1 MTKKIFIQTYGCQ
14 MNVYDSDKM
23 FDVLSQVEPVKR
35 CFKEEE
41 ADILL
46 MNTCSIREK
55 AQEKVF
61 SELGRWKKL
70 KNKKPNLLIGVG
82 GCVASQE
89 AENIHKRAP
98 EVDLVFGP
106 QTIHK
111 LPEML
116 KKVSSNTQ
124 FTEKVTDITFEPVQ
138 KFDQLP
144 APGQTGPSAFI
155 SIMEGC
161 SKFCSFCIVPYTRG
175 PEISR
180 PVADILL
187 EVTQLIALGAKE
199 IHLLGQNVNNYRA
212 EFNGLNFNL
221 ADLIRVISTMDGVAR
236 IKFTTSHPA
245 VFDQTL
251 IDAYADL
258 EKLPDYLHLP
268 VQSGSDRILMDMKR
282 GYSQLD
288 YRLIIKKLRE
298 ARPNISISSDFIVG
312 YPGETEADFN
322 QTLQLVQQLNI
333 DHSYSFI
340 YSPRPGTPAAYKE
353 DNVTLEE
360 KKVRLK
366 ILQDAI
372 NSNAQKISHAMLGSC
387 QETLVLSKSSK
398 VEGQLTGK
406 TSNNRT
412 INFLGDPNL
421 IGQMID
427 LKVTKVLRNS
437 LIGELIV

>member
-1 MTKKIFIQTYGCQ
+1 
-14 MNVYDSDKM
+14 
-23 FDVLSQVEPVKR
+23 
-35 CFKEEE
+35 
-41 ADILL
+41 
-46 MNTCSIREK
+46 
-55 AQEKVF
+55 
-61 SELGRWKKL
+61 
-70 KNKKPNLLIGVG
+70 
-82 GCVASQE
+82 
-89 AENIHKRAP
+89 
-98 EVDLVFGP
+98 
-106 QTIHK
+106 
-111 LPEML
+111 ML